1 MTGGARANLMVKG
14 SGVPAGKARQ
24 TPLAKFVALDAP
36 RRQELRKLLWL
47 YAPHGSTREI
57 AAVLE
62 CQEAHVSKQF
72 SGERRLTEDVA
83 TYALHLIK
91 QQPGMKEVV
100 NRIREL
106 RDLVDLEAETR
117 IGLTLYADG
126 HCEWE
131 RLR

>member
-1 MTGGARANLMVKG
+1 MAGGARASIVVRA
-14 SGVPAGKARQ
+14 SGVPASEARQ
-24 TPLAKFVALDAP
+24 TSLANFARVNAP
-36 RRQELRKLLWL
+36 RLQELRKLLWL

-62 CQEAHVSKQF
+62 CQEAQVSKQF
-72 SGERRLTEDVA
+72 SGERRLTEEVA

-106 RDLVDLEAETR
+106 RDLVDLESVTR
-117 IGLTLYADG
+117 IGLTLHADG

-131 RLR
+131 HLR